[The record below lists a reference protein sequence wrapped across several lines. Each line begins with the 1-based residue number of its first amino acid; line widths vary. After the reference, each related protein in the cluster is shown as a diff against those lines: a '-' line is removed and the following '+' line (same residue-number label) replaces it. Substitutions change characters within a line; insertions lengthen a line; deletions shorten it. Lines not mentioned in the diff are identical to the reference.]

1 MSGFKYTY
9 TGDEEKD
16 LPTHGKTVKPGDTIE
31 TDKEINHPEFKL
43 VSGQA
48 EQPKQEEKK
57 EVKKD
62 EGKQ

>member
-16 LPTHGKTVKPGDTIE
+16 LPTHGRTVKPGDTIE

-43 VSGQA
+43 VSGQSA
-48 EQPKQEEKK
+48 KQEEKK
-57 EVKKD
+57 EEKKED
-62 EGKQ
+62 KGVSL